1 MTILNPYLSF
11 RDNARE
17 AMEFYQQALGG
28 DLQVMTFGDMPGMV
42 EDEAENAL
50 VMHSMLTTPDGLVLM
65 GSDTPAHMEYQAPQG
80 VSVSLSGSGSDES
93 SLRGVWDKL
102 ADGATITMPFGPA
115 PWGDQFGMLVDRF
128 GVSWMFSAGDSQA

>member
-1 MTILNPYLSF
+1 MTTLNPYISF

-17 AMEFYQQALGG
+17 AMEFYQKALGG

-42 EDEAENAL
+42 EDEAEKGL

-80 VSVSLSGSGSDES
+80 VSVSLSGTDEAA
-93 SLRGVWDKL
+93 LRGIWDKL
-102 ADGATITMPFGPA
+102 VDGATVTQSFDPA
-115 PWGDQFGMLVDRF
+115 PWGGLFGMLNDRF
-128 GVSWMFSAGDSQA
+128 GVSWMFSIGDDQ

>member
-1 MTILNPYLSF
+1 MTTLNPYISF

-42 EDEAENAL
+42 EDEAEQRL
-50 VMHSMLTTPDGLVLM
+50 VMHSMLRTPDGLVLM

-80 VSVSLSGSGSDES
+80 VSVSLSGSDEDA
-93 SLRGVWDKL
+93 LRAIWAKL
-102 ADGATITMPFGPA
+102 ADGGTVTMPFEQA
-115 PWGDQFGMLVDRF
+115 PWGDLFGMFIDRF
-128 GVSWMFSAGDSQA
+128 GVSWMFSGGDEQG

>member
-1 MTILNPYLSF
+1 MTTLNPYISF

-42 EDEAENAL
+42 EDEAEQRL
-50 VMHSMLTTPDGLVLM
+50 VMHSMLRTADGLVLM

-80 VSVSLSGSGSDES
+80 VSVSLSGSDEDA
-93 SLRGVWDKL
+93 LRAIWGKL
-102 ADGATITMPFGPA
+102 ADGGTVTMPFEQA
-115 PWGDQFGMLVDRF
+115 PWGGLFGMLVDRF
-128 GVSWMFSAGDSQA
+128 GVSWMFSAGDDQG